1 MTAAAGSLAAL
12 ATARQEHPGTLAEAV
27 EVLRRTERD
36 RERVL
41 FLGGGT
47 ELSLGAPPAGVEVL
61 LGTERLERVVE
72 HAPLDQIV
80 TVEAGVRLASLQ
92 DLLAGSGQML
102 ALDPP
107 WASRATLGGL
117 VATNA
122 FGPRRTRYGSI
133 RDLII
138 GVSIVRADGT
148 EARGGGKVVK
158 NVAGFDLPKLMVGSL
173 GTLGFIATVT
183 FRLHPRP
190 ETERTVLFADL
201 DAEGVRRVVLA
212 LREAQLEPGAVAAL
226 VHEGGDDLGVRFD
239 GRFELGVRFEGFE
252 AGVRQQS
259 MKLLELAT
267 RQGWGA
273 ESLGAEIARA
283 FWARHDEARES
294 SAGFR
299 AKLAA
304 EPMELERVAN
314 AAIGSLFTALE
325 VPRCV
330 CYPVLGLAFVAG
342 EVLVPGQVAAAVTA
356 AREAIPE
363 GSVVL
368 HAAPPE
374 VRAAVDVWGPP
385 PAALPLMRAVKQ
397 RLDPEW
403 RLAPGRFVGGL

>member
-1 MTAAAGSLAAL
+1 MTAAAGSLEGLAA
-12 ATARQEHPGTLAEAV
+12 ARQERPSTLAEAT
-27 EVLRRTERD
+27 EALRRADRD
-36 RERVL
+36 GERVL
-41 FLGGGT
+41 FIGGGT
-47 ELSLGAPPAGVEVL
+47 ELSLGAPPTGVEVVL
-61 LGTERLERVVE
+61 ATERLERIVE

-92 DLLAGSGQML
+92 DTLAASGQLL
-102 ALDPP
+102 ALDAP

-138 GVSIVRADGT
+138 GISIVRADGT

-173 GTLGFIATVT
+173 GTLGFISTVT

-190 ETERTVLFADL
+190 ETERTVLFPDL
-201 DAEGVRRVVLA
+201 DADAVRRVVLV
-212 LREAQLEPGAVAAL
+212 LREAQLEPGAAAAL
-226 VHEGGDDLGVRFD
+226 VREGGDDLGVRFD

-252 AGVRQQS
+252 AGVRQQA
-259 MKLLELAT
+259 MKLLDLAT
-267 RQGWGA
+267 RQGWRA
-273 ESLGAEIARA
+273 ESLGAAVARS
-283 FWARHDEARES
+283 FWARHDDARES
-294 SAGFR
+294 FAGFR

-314 AAIGSLFTALE
+314 AAIGSLFAALE

-330 CYPVLGLAFVAG
+330 CYPMLGLAFVAG
-342 EVLVPGQVAAAVTA
+342 EVRVPGQVAAAVTA

-374 VRAAVDVWGPP
+374 VREAVDVWGPP
-385 PAALPLMRAVKQ
+385 PAALPLMKAVKQ
-397 RLDPEW
+397 RLDPGR
-403 RLAPGRFVGGL
+403 RLAPGRFVGGI

>member
-1 MTAAAGSLAAL
+1 MTAAAGSLDGLAA
-12 ATARQEHPGTLAEAV
+12 ARQERPATLAEAADA
-27 EVLRRTERD
+27 LRRADRD

-41 FLGGGT
+41 FVGGGT
-47 ELSLGAPPAGVEVL
+47 ELSLGAPPDGVEVVL
-61 LGTERLERVVE
+61 ATERLDRIVE

-80 TVEAGVRLASLQ
+80 TVEAGVLLASLQ
-92 DLLAGSGQML
+92 DTLAASGQML

-117 VATNA
+117 VASNA

-173 GTLGFIATVT
+173 GTLGFISTVT

-201 DAEGVRRVVLA
+201 DADAVRRVTLA
-212 LREAQLEPGAVAAL
+212 LREAQLEAGAVAAL
-226 VHEGGDDLGVRFD
+226 VREGGDDLGVRFD

-252 AGVRQQS
+252 AGVRQQA
-259 MKLLELAT
+259 MKLLDLAT
-267 RQGWGA
+267 RQGWRA

-283 FWARHDEARES
+283 FWARHDDARES

-299 AKLAA
+299 ARLAA
-304 EPMELERVAN
+304 QPMDLERVAN
-314 AAIGSLFTALE
+314 AAIGSLFAALE

-342 EVLVPGQVAAAVTA
+342 EVLVPGQIAAAVTA

-374 VRAAVDVWGPP
+374 VRATVDVWGPP
-385 PAALPLMRAVKQ
+385 PAALPLMKAVKE
-397 RLDPEW
+397 RLDPGR
-403 RLAPGRFVGGL
+403 RLAPGRFVGGI

>member
-1 MTAAAGSLAAL
+1 MTATAEGLEAL
-12 ATARQEHPGTLAEAV
+12 AGARQERPATLAEA
-27 EVLRRTERD
+27 TEALQRADRD
-36 RERVL
+36 RERML

-47 ELSLGAPPAGVEVL
+47 ELALGAPPDGVEVL
-61 LGTERLERVVE
+61 LSTERLERIVE
-72 HAPLDQIV
+72 YAPLDQIV
-80 TVEAGVRLASLQ
+80 AVEAGVRLASLQ
-92 DLLAGSGQML
+92 DVLARSGQML
-102 ALDPP
+102 ALDSP
-107 WASRATLGGL
+107 WAGRATLGGL

-138 GVSIVRADGT
+138 GISIVRADGT
-148 EARGGGKVVK
+148 EARAGGKVVK

-190 ETERTVLFADL
+190 ETERTVLFPDL
-201 DAEGVRRVVLA
+201 DADAVRQVVLA
-212 LREAQLEPGAVAAL
+212 LRQAQLEPGAVAAL

-252 AGVRQQS
+252 AGVRQQA
-259 MKLLELAT
+259 MKLLDLAT
-267 RQGWGA
+267 GQRWRAESIGA
-273 ESLGAEIARA
+273 ETARA
-283 FWARHDEARES
+283 FWARHDDARES

-304 EPMELERVAN
+304 EPMDLERVAN
-314 AAIGSLFTALE
+314 AAIGSLFAALE

-330 CYPVLGLAFVAG
+330 CYPTLGLAFVAG
-342 EVLVPGQVAAAVTA
+342 EVRIAGQVAAAVSA
-356 AREAIPE
+356 AREAVPE
-363 GSVVL
+363 GSVVI
-368 HAAPPE
+368 HAAPPD

-397 RLDPEW
+397 RLDPAR

>member
-1 MTAAAGSLAAL
+1 MTATAASLEALAA
-12 ATARQEHPGTLAEAV
+12 ARQERPATLGEAAEA
-27 EVLRRTERD
+27 LRRADQD

-47 ELSLGAPPAGVEVL
+47 ELSLGAPPAGVDLV
-61 LGTERLERVVE
+61 LGTERLERIVE

-80 TVEAGVRLASLQ
+80 IVEAGVRLSSLQ
-92 DLLAGSGQML
+92 STLAASGQML
-102 ALDPP
+102 ALDAP
-107 WASRATLGGL
+107 WAARATLGGL

-122 FGPRRTRYGSI
+122 FGPLRTRYGSV

-138 GVSIVRADGT
+138 GISIVRADGT

-173 GTLGFIATVT
+173 GTLGFISTVT

-190 ETERTVLFADL
+190 EAARTVLFPDL
-201 DAEGVRRVVLA
+201 DADAVRRVVLA
-212 LREAQLEPGAVAAL
+212 LRAAQLEPSAVAAL

-239 GRFELGVRFEGFE
+239 GRFELGARFEGFE
-252 AGVRQQS
+252 AGVRQQA

-273 ESLGAEIARA
+273 ESLGAETARA
-283 FWARHDEARES
+283 FWARHDDARES
-294 SAGFR
+294 PAGFR

-304 EPMELERVAN
+304 QPMDLERVAN

-330 CYPVLGLAFVAG
+330 CYPTLGLAFVAG
-342 EVLVPGQVAAAVTA
+342 EVRVPGQVAAAVTA
-356 AREAIPE
+356 AREALPQ

-368 HAAPPE
+368 QAASPE

-385 PAALPLMRAVKQ
+385 PGALPLMQAIKE
-397 RLDPEW
+397 RLDPNR

>member
-1 MTAAAGSLAAL
+1 MTAAAGSLEAL
-12 ATARQEHPGTLAEAV
+12 AAARRERPSTLAEA
-27 EVLRRTERD
+27 TEALVRADRD

-47 ELSLGAPPAGVEVL
+47 ELSLGAPPTGVEVVL
-61 LGTERLERVVE
+61 TTERLERIVE

-80 TVEAGVRLASLQ
+80 TVEAGVRLAPLQ
-92 DLLAGSGQML
+92 DTLARVGQML
-102 ALDPP
+102 ALDAP
-107 WASRATLGGL
+107 WAARATLGGL

-122 FGPRRTRYGSI
+122 FGPLRTRYGSI

-138 GVSIVRADGT
+138 GISIVRADGT

-190 ETERTVLFADL
+190 ETARTVLFADL
-201 DAEGVRRVVLA
+201 DADAVRRVVLA
-212 LREAQLEPGAVAAL
+212 LREAQLEPAAVAAL

-239 GRFELGVRFEGFE
+239 GRFEMGVRFEGFE
-252 AGVRQQS
+252 AGVRQQA

-283 FWARHDEARES
+283 FWARHDDARES
-294 SAGFR
+294 GAGFR

-304 EPMELERVAN
+304 QPMDLERVAN
-314 AAIGSLFTALE
+314 GAIGSLFTALE

-330 CYPVLGLAFVAG
+330 CYPTLGLAFVAG
-342 EVLVPGQVAAAVTA
+342 EIRVAGQVAAAVSA
-356 AREAIPE
+356 AREAVPD

-374 VRAAVDVWGPP
+374 VRDVVDVWGPP
-385 PAALPLMRAVKQ
+385 PTALPLMKAVKQ
-397 RLDPEW
+397 RLDPGR

>member
-1 MTAAAGSLAAL
+1 MTATAIPDAL
-12 ATARQEHPGTLAEAV
+12 ASARQERPATLAEAT
-27 EVLRRTERD
+27 EVLRRAD
-36 RERVL
+36 REGERLL

-47 ELSLGAPPAGVEVL
+47 ELSLGAPPAGVEAV
-61 LGTERLERVVE
+61 LGTERLERIVE

-92 DLLAGSGQML
+92 DTLGRSGQML

-138 GVSIVRADGT
+138 GMSMVRADGT

-158 NVAGFDLPKLMVGSL
+158 NVAGFDIPKLMVGSL
-173 GTLGFIATVT
+173 GTLGFIATIT

-201 DAEGVRRVVLA
+201 DADGVRRVVLA

-252 AGVRQQS
+252 AGVRQQA

-267 RQGWGA
+267 RRGWGA
-273 ESLGAEIARA
+273 ESLGAEIARS
-283 FWARHDEARES
+283 FWARHDDARES
-294 SAGFR
+294 PAGFR

-304 EPMELERVAN
+304 QPMDLERVAN

-325 VPRCV
+325 VPRCA

-342 EVLVPGQVAAAVTA
+342 EVRVPGQVAAAVNA
-356 AREAIPE
+356 AREALPH

-368 HAAPPE
+368 EAAPPE

-385 PAALPLMRAVKQ
+385 PAALPLMRAVKE
-397 RLDPEW
+397 RLDPGR

>member
-1 MTAAAGSLAAL
+1 MTAAAGSLEGLAA
-12 ATARQEHPGTLAEAV
+12 ARQERPSTLAEAT
-27 EVLRRTERD
+27 EALRRADRD
-36 RERVL
+36 GERVL
-41 FLGGGT
+41 FVGGGT
-47 ELSLGAPPAGVEVL
+47 ELALGAPPTGVEVVL
-61 LGTERLERVVE
+61 STERLERIVE
-72 HAPLDQIV
+72 HVPLDQIV

-92 DLLAGSGQML
+92 DTLAASGQLL
-102 ALDPP
+102 ALDAP

-122 FGPRRTRYGSI
+122 FGPSRTRYGSI

-138 GVSIVRADGT
+138 GISIVRADGT

-173 GTLGFIATVT
+173 GTLGFISTVT

-190 ETERTVLFADL
+190 ETERTVLFPDL
-201 DAEGVRRVVLA
+201 DADAVRRVVLV

-226 VHEGGDDLGVRFD
+226 VREGGDDLGVRFD

-252 AGVRQQS
+252 AGVRQQA
-259 MKLLELAT
+259 MKLLDLAT
-267 RQGWGA
+267 RQGWRA
-273 ESLGAEIARA
+273 ESLGAAVARS
-283 FWARHDEARES
+283 FWARHDDARES
-294 SAGFR
+294 YAGFR

-330 CYPVLGLAFVAG
+330 CYPTLGLAFVAG
-342 EVLVPGQVAAAVTA
+342 EVRVPGQVAAAVTA

-374 VRAAVDVWGPP
+374 VREAVDVWGPP
-385 PAALPLMRAVKQ
+385 PAALALMKAVKQ
-397 RLDPEW
+397 RLDPGR
-403 RLAPGRFVGGL
+403 RLAPGRFVGGI